1 MEDKLLKL
9 TMKQNSGQQFEVS
22 IAADGT
28 TVNDLKKLCME
39 PTKFTL
45 EEIRLIYKGNITW
58 CHNRI
63 GKILKDEN
71 TLKDYKIADGDTVH
85 LVKGKTAAGAS
96 STPATTTQATTSS
109 APTSSAAGAQ

>member
-39 PTKFTL
+39 PTKFSL
-45 EEIRLIYKGNITW
+45 EEIRLIYKG
-58 CHNRI
+58 
-63 GKILKDEN
+63 
-71 TLKDYKIADGDTVH
+71 KIA
-85 LVKGKTAAGAS
+85 
-96 STPATTTQATTSS
+96 
-109 APTSSAAGAQ
+109 